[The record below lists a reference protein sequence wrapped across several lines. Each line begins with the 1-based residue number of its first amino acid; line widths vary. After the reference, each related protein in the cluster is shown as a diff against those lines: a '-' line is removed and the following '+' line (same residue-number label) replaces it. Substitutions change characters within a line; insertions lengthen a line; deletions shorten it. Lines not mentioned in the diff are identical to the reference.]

1 MLEFVTVSTPHQ
13 IKNLL
18 NTYDPLKDT
27 WIVSDLKSKQEIQ
40 NISVSRYGYFSDDAI
55 LRVSDFWKLWIRR
68 LAPTTQVV
76 SSDFIKVIVQNFIED
91 HGQKLGVA
99 ESEILTLTK
108 AVQEF
113 APILLH
119 PNGDELV
126 QEWLEAEF
134 EKDQKQKKWTRWYQL
149 AKIVTNYLLDR
160 NLIDARWSAA
170 FMQTLDLNLFR
181 WPRRL
186 IIDLGSEL
194 SSVEMGLFKTLS
206 QTQDVVVIV
215 PQPVFADRFPYLL
228 NVYKEN
234 LGQGKVTNAPALAT
248 QPALSKDQFVRLSTQ
263 LAEVKFA
270 VATARQWADSGV
282 ALDDI
287 AIIAADIEKY
297 WPVLQHYLEEEGLP
311 YSKDTVAS
319 LNGLGDVQ
327 NLLAVLKNYSPD
339 VSWDSLE
346 KITFAS
352 NQNVNFQ
359 FEKFKGLFYQLYDQD
374 DLGRDG
380 KIKELYYRKVDYS
393 APISREEFLKFL
405 AIEIWPR
412 LPESSSKG
420 ELFEVIFKDLIGQS
434 VSVAGLPEGS
444 KGESRFKRSL
454 WVSFLKNRLSSKE
467 RTIQRSQQGGINIFS
482 LMSAHMT
489 SSVHKIYIGMNEESF
504 LKRNTTLIGLQ
515 DSNALKNVFDL
526 AVESSE
532 ESYLDFNLRWQSL
545 TATPKTIFTS
555 AHMSFNSDP
564 LNASLFFI
572 ENCPQ
577 SEVLVPAPTRVDEL
591 QGALSTGEAKSNEIS
606 ASRLLQDKNGFEA
619 QLNPAVFKTLSASDI
634 ENYAQCSFKLL
645 AAKGFRLRT
654 DAQAALDLDHRDK
667 GSLAHSLFEFLL
679 KNISEDFNE
688 ETVIAFLDNERQ
700 ERRLFINLDRIWQIQ
715 RGKFMLLAKKFYK
728 IEKERSK
735 VFSFEVEKQVQVYFD
750 IKSGQFTMQKPE
762 AGEFQFNL
770 RVDRVDT
777 HREKKYCII
786 YDYKSSERTEHK
798 SGNWIS
804 DYQFQMLLY
813 IAALKLTLPQELS
826 IKGSLYYYY
835 KNFKINTGIVDS
847 EIGLNEFLFNKR
859 NSSLHDETEWADLD
873 QEFSKTLTEVL
884 TRLNNGEFTTK
895 PYEPVICNDCD
906 WRKLCR
912 ATHLN

>member
-206 QTQDVVVIV
+206 QTQDVVIIV

-297 WPVLQHYLEEEGLP
+297 WPVLQHYL
-311 YSKDTVAS
+311 
-319 LNGLGDVQ
+319 
-327 NLLAVLKNYSPD
+327 
-339 VSWDSLE
+339 
-346 KITFAS
+346 
-352 NQNVNFQ
+352 
-359 FEKFKGLFYQLYDQD
+359 
-374 DLGRDG
+374 
-380 KIKELYYRKVDYS
+380 
-393 APISREEFLKFL
+393 
-405 AIEIWPR
+405 
-412 LPESSSKG
+412 
-420 ELFEVIFKDLIGQS
+420 
-434 VSVAGLPEGS
+434 
-444 KGESRFKRSL
+444 
-454 WVSFLKNRLSSKE
+454 
-467 RTIQRSQQGGINIFS
+467 
-482 LMSAHMT
+482 
-489 SSVHKIYIGMNEESF
+489 
-504 LKRNTTLIGLQ
+504 
-515 DSNALKNVFDL
+515 
-526 AVESSE
+526 
-532 ESYLDFNLRWQSL
+532 
-545 TATPKTIFTS
+545 
-555 AHMSFNSDP
+555 
-564 LNASLFFI
+564 
-572 ENCPQ
+572 
-577 SEVLVPAPTRVDEL
+577 
-591 QGALSTGEAKSNEIS
+591 
-606 ASRLLQDKNGFEA
+606 
-619 QLNPAVFKTLSASDI
+619 
-634 ENYAQCSFKLL
+634 
-645 AAKGFRLRT
+645 
-654 DAQAALDLDHRDK
+654 
-667 GSLAHSLFEFLL
+667 
-679 KNISEDFNE
+679 
-688 ETVIAFLDNERQ
+688 
-700 ERRLFINLDRIWQIQ
+700 
-715 RGKFMLLAKKFYK
+715 
-728 IEKERSK
+728 
-735 VFSFEVEKQVQVYFD
+735 
-750 IKSGQFTMQKPE
+750 
-762 AGEFQFNL
+762 
-770 RVDRVDT
+770 
-777 HREKKYCII
+777 
-786 YDYKSSERTEHK
+786 
-798 SGNWIS
+798 
-804 DYQFQMLLY
+804 
-813 IAALKLTLPQELS
+813 
-826 IKGSLYYYY
+826 
-835 KNFKINTGIVDS
+835 
-847 EIGLNEFLFNKR
+847 
-859 NSSLHDETEWADLD
+859 
-873 QEFSKTLTEVL
+873 
-884 TRLNNGEFTTK
+884 
-895 PYEPVICNDCD
+895 
-906 WRKLCR
+906 
-912 ATHLN
+912 